1 MSEHLDFDQPI
12 SLNPQAKSDLYWNV
26 NNLSKFN
33 GRFSEIDLAIDI
45 CIECDASLSGWGAFY
60 NGQSANGHWPTL
72 EALKDINYLEL
83 LAALWFCKPLC
94 LTDKLFLS
102 VTKAR

>member
-1 MSEHLDFDQPI
+1 MQYYRSIESYKSQALSENLDFDQPV
-12 SLNPQAKSDLYWNV
+12 SLSPQAKSDLHWTV

-33 GRFSEIDLAIDI
+33 GRLAIDI
-45 CIECDASLSGWGAFY
+45 CIECDASLAGWEAFC

-83 LAALWFCKPLC
+83 LAAL
-94 LTDKLFLS
+94 
-102 VTKAR
+102 

>member
-1 MSEHLDFDQPI
+1 M
-12 SLNPQAKSDLYWNV
+12 V
-26 NNLSKFN
+26 V
-33 GRFSEIDLAIDI
+33 FSEIDLAIDI

-83 LAALWFCKPLC
+83 LAAL
-94 LTDKLFLS
+94 
-102 VTKAR
+102 

>member
-1 MSEHLDFDQPI
+1 MI
-12 SLNPQAKSDLYWNV
+12 SLYHLALRPNQIYIGMLTIFL
-26 NNLSKFN
+26 NLMVV
-33 GRFSEIDLAIDI
+33 FSEIDLAIDI